1 MPTRS
6 PAQLGIQSQ
15 LARSPNAQSSL
26 GFPKMEKFASR
37 FARLT
42 SRPPRTRPRLCKH
55 CAASVRRR
63 GSLAGKSVQA
73 AFRGRVTEVR
83 PAILF
88 PVINQTDPFCESLE
102 GRVLGRLAWPCVRLP
117 EKSVICIRQSD
128 AIAFEGGEGLFGFAQ
143 KEQQRARKLVMRMCG
158 DDSKPCCSFR
168 LVAVAAT
175 KNRG

>member
-1 MPTRS
+1 MAARRKPARKSTLPEARATR
-6 PAQLGIQSQ
+6 
-15 LARSPNAQSSL
+15 
-26 GFPKMEKFASR
+26 
-37 FARLT
+37 
-42 SRPPRTRPRLCKH
+42 RPHTRPRPCKRS
-55 CAASVRRR
+55 AALARKRN
-63 GSLAGKSVQA
+63 SLAGESVRT
-73 AFRGRVTEVR
+73 AFRGGLTEVR

-102 GRVLGRLAWPCVRLP
+102 GRVLPSFARPCVRLP

-128 AIAFEGGEGLFGFAQ
+128 AIAFEGGEGLFGFTQ

-168 LVAVAAT
+168 LVAVAST